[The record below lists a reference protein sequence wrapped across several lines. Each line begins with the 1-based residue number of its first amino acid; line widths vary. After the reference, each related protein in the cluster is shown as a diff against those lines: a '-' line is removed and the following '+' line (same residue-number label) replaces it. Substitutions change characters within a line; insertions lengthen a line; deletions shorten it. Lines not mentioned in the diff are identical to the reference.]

1 MVSSI
6 SLLLTSVALSFA
18 SPTEKRVVT
27 SLNQAAFEEAQQRD
41 ATATRTFSG
50 TEIKTSDGQCLFI
63 DKLSGDFRANLNPI
77 QIATCDGSAGQK
89 WDVIT
94 AGKHNDQ
101 AGTMLIVNTLTQ
113 ACANFDPRRKAGNTV
128 IMFSCGGRADGGG
141 DVTNSQLFSFAG
153 GAGPLSFEPKNAAGT
168 CLAVTG
174 NVLDQAPCK
183 AGDAAQSFTFGV
195 ATGGAQRGAVS
206 STPAVV
212 SSTAKAIPTST
223 PEAAPPAANSP
234 AEVAAPAVSSAC
246 TLTTVITMIRP
257 ESSTAPVAD
266 IAVSTSA
273 SETASAPEATSPAA
287 VGDIPSVNPTTEVP
301 VSRAGGTLNPS
312 SAAEAHQRDDT
323 ATRAF
328 TSVSL
333 KSANGQCL
341 FIDPTAGDFRQNLIP
356 IAVQPCTGSANEK
369 FDLITKG
376 KHIKDEGATLVVS
389 SLTQGCLSFDAR
401 RAAGDTAHIFS
412 CGGRADGGGE
422 QTSSQLFTF
431 AGGNTI
437 TLAPQN
443 GDGKVCLDPKGAKLD
458 QTTCSGAADVYTI
471 VQ

>member
-1 MVSSI
+1 MITAI
-6 SLLLTSVALSFA
+6 SLLLASATLSLA
-18 SPTEKRVVT
+18 SPMEKRVVT

-41 ATATRTFSG
+41 DTATRAFSG
-50 TEIKTSDGQCLFI
+50 TEIKTSDGKCLFVNE
-63 DKLSGDFRANLNPI
+63 LSGDFRANLNPI
-77 QIATCDGSAGQK
+77 QVATCDGSTGQK
-89 WDVIT
+89 WDIIT

-113 ACANFDPRRKAGNTV
+113 ACANFDPRRAAGNTV

-141 DVTNSQLFSFAG
+141 AVTNSQLFGFAG
-153 GAGPLSFEPKNAAGT
+153 DAGPLSFEPKNAAGT

-174 NVLDQAPCK
+174 NNVLDQAPCK
-183 AGDAAQSFTFGV
+183 AGDAAQSFTFSG
-195 ATGGAQRGAVS
+195 ASTGGQGDASASQ
-206 STPAVV
+206 PAVV
-212 SSTAKAIPTST
+212 STTAETVQSSTQ
-223 PEAAPPAANSP
+223 EAAPPVATSP

-257 ESSTAPVAD
+257 DASQAPVVD
-266 IAVSTSA
+266 SAVSSVA
-273 SETASAPEATSPAA
+273 SETSAPQATSPAA
-287 VGDIPSVNPTTEVP
+287 VGDIPSVNPTTPVP
-301 VSRAGGTLNPS
+301 VSRAGGTLNPT
-312 SAAEAHQRDDT
+312 SAAEANQRDDT

-376 KHIKDEGATLVVS
+376 KHNNAEGATLVVS

-412 CGGRADGGGE
+412 CGGRADGEGE
-422 QTSSQLFTF
+422 TTNSQLFDFT
-431 AGGNTI
+431 GGNTI

-443 GDGKVCLDPKGAKLD
+443 GDGQVCLVPKGAKLD
-458 QTTCSGAADVYTI
+458 QATCSGAADVYTI

>member
-1 MVSSI
+1 MIASI
-6 SLLLTSVALSFA
+6 SLLLTSAALSFA
-18 SPTEKRVVT
+18 SPLEKRVVT

-41 ATATRTFSG
+41 DTATRAFSG
-50 TEIKTSDGQCLFI
+50 TEIKTSDGKCLFV

-77 QIATCDGSAGQK
+77 QVANCDGSTGQK
-89 WDVIT
+89 WDIIT

-113 ACANFDPRRKAGNTV
+113 ACANFDPRRAAGNTV

-141 DVTNSQLFSFAG
+141 QVTNSQLFGFAG

-168 CLAVTG
+168 CLAVTAN

-183 AGDAAQSFTFGV
+183 AGDASQSFTFGG
-195 ATGGAQRGAVS
+195 ASTGGRGGAAS
-206 STPAVV
+206 KPGVV
-212 SSTAKAIPTST
+212 SATAETIQSST
-223 PEAAPPAANSP
+223 PEAASPAATPP
-234 AEVAAPAVSSAC
+234 AEVAAPAAGSGC

-257 ESSTAPVAD
+257 ESSVAPAID
-266 IAVSTSA
+266 SAVSKA
-273 SETASAPEATSPAA
+273 VSETATAPEATSPPA
-287 VGDIPSVNPTTEVP
+287 VGNIPSVNPTTPVP
-301 VSRAGGTLNPS
+301 VSRAGGTLNPT
-312 SAAEAHQRDDT
+312 SAAQAHQRDDT

-376 KHIKDEGATLVVS
+376 KHNNAVGATLVVS
-389 SLTQGCLSFDAR
+389 SLMQGCLSFDAR

-412 CGGRADGGGE
+412 CGGRADGEGE
-422 QTSSQLFTF
+422 TTNSQLFDFT
-431 AGGNTI
+431 GGNTI

-443 GDGKVCLDPKGAKLD
+443 GDGQVCLVPKGAKLD
-458 QTTCSGAADVYTI
+458 QAACSGAADVYTI

>member
-1 MVSSI
+1 MIASI
-6 SLLLTSVALSFA
+6 SLLLTSVTLSLA
-18 SPTEKRVVT
+18 SPFEKRVVT

-41 ATATRTFSG
+41 DTATRAFSG
-50 TEIKTSDGQCLFI
+50 TSIETSDGKCLFI
-63 DKLSGDFRANLNPI
+63 NELSGDFRANLNPI

-89 WDVIT
+89 WDIIT

-101 AGTMLIVNTLTQ
+101 AGTMVIVNTLTQ

-141 DVTNSQLFSFAG
+141 AVTNSQLFGFAG

-174 NVLDQAPCK
+174 DVLDQAPCE
-183 AGDAAQSFTFGV
+183 AGDAAQTFTFGGNS
-195 ATGGAQRGAVS
+195 GGEQGGAVS
-206 STPAVV
+206 SNPAVI
-212 SSTAKAIPTST
+212 STTTTDLPVST
-223 PEAAPPAANSP
+223 PVATSP
-234 AEVAAPAVSSAC
+234 VEVAVPATSSRC
-246 TLTTVITMIRP
+246 TITTDITMVRP
-257 ESSTAPVAD
+257 ASSTAPADNAISTAVA
-266 IAVSTSA
+266 
-273 SETASAPEATSPAA
+273 APQATSPS
-287 VGDIPSVNPTTEVP
+287 VGDIPSVNPTTPVP
-301 VSRAGGTLNPS
+301 VSRAGELLKPT
-312 SAAEAHQRDDT
+312 SAAESHQRDET

-356 IAVQPCTGSANEK
+356 IAVQPCTGSANER
-369 FDLITKG
+369 FDIITQG
-376 KHIKDEGATLVVS
+376 KHVKDAGFALVVS
-389 SLTQGCLSFDAR
+389 SLTNGCLSFDAR

-412 CGGRADGGGE
+412 CGGRADGEGE
-422 QTSSQLFTF
+422 QTNSQLFKF
-431 AGGNTI
+431 EGGNTI

-443 GDGKVCLDPKGAKLD
+443 GDGTVCLIPNGAKLD
-458 QTTCSGAADVYTI
+458 QAACSGAADVYTI